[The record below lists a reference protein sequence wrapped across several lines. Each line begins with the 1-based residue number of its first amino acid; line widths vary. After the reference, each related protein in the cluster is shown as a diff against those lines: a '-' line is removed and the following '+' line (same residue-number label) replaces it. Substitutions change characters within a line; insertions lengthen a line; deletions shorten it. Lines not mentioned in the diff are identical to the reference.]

1 MGGLELWSY
10 LGLMWLFGQSGAKH
24 MSSRIHHQAQK
35 QQLLR
40 SSSYQGCCWPWL
52 LVPIGNGFKH
62 FKIYILLKV
71 STQSNLILWV
81 ILICMALKR
90 THVHPPTLPSCIL
103 PDLSYQDSPKLHVDL
118 FSFHTF
124 PSLPLYFPVCPPRLL
139 ASLSPALHT
148 LFDPSLPY
156 LT

>member
-10 LGLMWLFGQSGAKH
+10 LGLMWLFSGPKC

-35 QQLLR
+35 QQLLH

-52 LVPIGNGFKH
+52 LVSIGNGFKH

-71 STQSNLILWV
+71 STQSNLIHWV
-81 ILICMALKR
+81 ILICMALKL
-90 THVHPPTLPSCIL
+90 THVQPPPTLPSCIL
-103 PDLSYQDSPKLHVDL
+103 PDLSYQDSPNLHVDL
-118 FSFHTF
+118 FSFHIL
-124 PSLPLYFPVCPPRLL
+124 PSLPVYFPVCPPLSLPPSLL
-139 ASLSPALHT
+139 PST
-148 LFDPSLPY
+148 LFLILVC